1 MLRKIILATS
11 IVTSLT
17 LVGCSTSMPN
27 PSTERNL
34 DQLQNKNWV
43 LSEINQVIYKADPT
57 QSAIPTMTFDSN
69 EVSGTDG
76 CNQFMGGYAV
86 MGTQIKFA
94 NLRAVE
100 NNACSNA
107 TNLPQKYSQALSQV
121 VSYEASRTELK
132 LLDSN
137 NRVVIKFKNIK

>member
-17 LVGCSTSMPN
+17 LAGCSTSTPN
-27 PSTERNL
+27 PSTDQNL
-34 DQLQNKNWV
+34 TQLQNKNWV
-43 LSEINQVIYKADPT
+43 LTEINQVVYKADPT
-57 QSAIPTMTFDSN
+57 QSAVPAMRFDSH

-94 NLRAVE
+94 NLKAIE
-100 NNACSNA
+100 NNACSSA
-107 TNLPQKYSQALSQV
+107 TNLSQKFSQALSQV
-121 VSYEASRTELK
+121 VSYDASKNELK

-137 NRVVIKFKNIK
+137 NSAVIKFKNLK

>member
-11 IVTSLT
+11 IVSSLA
-17 LVGCSTSMPN
+17 LVGCNTSMPN
-27 PSTERNL
+27 PSTDRNL
-34 DQLQNKNWV
+34 AQLQNRNWV
-43 LSEINQVIYKADPT
+43 LTEINQVVYKADPA
-57 QSAIPTMTFDSN
+57 QSAVPTIKFDSS

-94 NLRAVE
+94 NLKAIE
-100 NNACSNA
+100 NNACSSA
-107 TNLPQKYSQALSQV
+107 TNLSQKFSQALSQV
-121 VSYEASRTELK
+121 VSYHVSKNELK

-137 NRVVIKFKNIK
+137 NSAVIKFKNLK